1 MGMQIARV
9 LRRPPVPRR
18 GSRRPW
24 LLAAS
29 VALAAASLTTACPSP
44 SSQTTAGAAPATST
58 PPTVP
63 TSIPSGLTLRVG
75 DQLGYLQQSLKVSG
89 QDQELPYAVEYS
101 AFVGGP
107 PMLQAFQG
115 DAIDVGFVASTPLIF
130 AQAAQHKIVAV
141 AGWAPEH
148 SATRLVAKSDSGIG
162 SWADL

>member
-1 MGMQIARV
+1 MGMQIAR
-9 LRRPPVPRR
+9 LLHRPHPLHRRRR
-18 GSRRPW
+18 RSW
-24 LLAAS
+24 LVAAS
-29 VALAAASLTTACPSP
+29 ISLAAATIVTACSSA
-44 SSQTTAGAAPATST
+44 SSQTSTGADAATST
-58 PPTVP
+58 PASVP

-89 QDQELPYAVEYS
+89 QDQDLPYTVEYS

-130 AQAAQHKIVAV
+130 AQAAGQKIVGV

-148 SATRLVAKSDSGIG
+148 SATRLVARSDSGIS
-162 SWADL
+162 SW